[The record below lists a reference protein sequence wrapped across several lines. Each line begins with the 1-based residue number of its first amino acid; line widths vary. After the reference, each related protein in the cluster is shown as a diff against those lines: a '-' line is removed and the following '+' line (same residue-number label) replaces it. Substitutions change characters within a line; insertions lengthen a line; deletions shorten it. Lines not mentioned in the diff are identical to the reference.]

1 MPLVRPEGPRRLGL
15 TRRGTFG
22 RKSPKAAAPHAR
34 PSHRSAGVGYTPF
47 PEVAVQQTNEA
58 LPREILDSGTKLLV
72 DLCSISSAS
81 GDVAGVRAVAE
92 RIAAE
97 LARCGLTAEVVS
109 EPDEDGN
116 PLPLLVARGPG
127 VGEHPLLLVGHLDT
141 VLEAVPPRIE
151 DGVLWATGA
160 LDMKGG
166 IAMLIAALDLLAQ
179 RGQTPPADIMLVC
192 VPDEEVGGTISER
205 AVRRWGQGARAL
217 LVIEPGESRG
227 DAETL
232 VAGRRGL
239 FEWKLEVT
247 GRAAHSG
254 LAYWQG
260 RSAVGAAA
268 DWAAQAQRMSETGPG
283 VTVNVARLVGGDTD
297 FVNGLAANH
306 ALLGTSRR
314 RNVVSDR
321 AIAEGEARFL
331 TAADGLRIL
340 GRLQRLTE
348 STATTH
354 DLRMTFSQG
363 MSVPPVDPNGPGAPV
378 VQRVMQLAAE
388 RGWRL
393 EVEDDRG
400 GISFPNYVA
409 DPARVAIVD
418 GLGPVGDGMHTRE
431 EHLSLRSFERRIVL
445 LADLLASLAPRD

>member
-1 MPLVRPEGPRRLGL
+1 MP
-15 TRRGTFG
+15 
-22 RKSPKAAAPHAR
+22 
-34 PSHRSAGVGYTPF
+34 
-47 PEVAVQQTNEA
+47 QTNEA
-58 LPREILDSGTKLLV
+58 LPREILDSGTKLLL

-81 GDVAGVRAVAE
+81 GDVAGVRAVAD
-92 RIAAE
+92 RIATE
-97 LARCGLTAEVVS
+97 LARCGLAAEVAS
-109 EPDEDGN
+109 ESDDEGN
-116 PLPLLVARGPG
+116 PLPLLVARGPEA
-127 VGEHPLLLVGHLDT
+127 GEHPLLLVGHLDT
-141 VLEAVPPRIE
+141 VLDAVPPRIE
-151 DGVLWATGA
+151 DGRLWATGA

-166 IAMLIAALDLLAQ
+166 LAMLVAALDLLAS
-179 RGQTPPADIMLVC
+179 RGERPPADLMLVG

-205 AVRRWGQGARAL
+205 AVRRWGQGARVL
-217 LVIEPGESRG
+217 LVIEPGERRG

-239 FEWKLEVT
+239 FEWKIEVS

-260 RSAVGAAA
+260 RSALGAAA
-268 DWAAQAQRMSETGPG
+268 DWTAQAQRMSETGAG
-283 VTVNVARLVGGDTD
+283 VTVNAARLVGGDTD
-297 FVNGLAANH
+297 FVDGLATNH

-331 TAADGLRIL
+331 SAADGLRIL

-348 STATTH
+348 STAATH
-354 DLRMTFSQG
+354 DVRMTFSQG

-378 VQRVMQLAAE
+378 VRRVMQLAAD

-409 DPARVAIVD
+409 DPAKVAIVD

-431 EHLSLRSFERRIVL
+431 EHLDMRSFERRIVL
-445 LADLLASLAPRD
+445 LADLLASLAHRD

>member
-1 MPLVRPEGPRRLGL
+1 M
-15 TRRGTFG
+15 
-22 RKSPKAAAPHAR
+22 
-34 PSHRSAGVGYTPF
+34 GYTAS
-47 PEVAVQQTNEA
+47 PEVAVPQTNEA
-58 LPREILDSGTKLLV
+58 LPREILDSGTKLLL

-81 GDVAGVRAVAE
+81 GDVAGVRAVAD
-92 RIAAE
+92 RIATE
-97 LARCGLTAEVVS
+97 LARCGLAAEVAS
-109 EPDEDGN
+109 ESDDEGN
-116 PLPLLVARGPG
+116 PLPLLVARGPEA
-127 VGEHPLLLVGHLDT
+127 GEHPLLLVGHLDT
-141 VLEAVPPRIE
+141 VLDAVPPRIE
-151 DGVLWATGA
+151 DGRLWATGA

-166 IAMLIAALDLLAQ
+166 LAMLVAALDLLAS
-179 RGQTPPADIMLVC
+179 RGERPPADLMLVG

-205 AVRRWGQGARAL
+205 AVRRWGQGARVL
-217 LVIEPGESRG
+217 LVIEPGERRG

-239 FEWKLEVT
+239 FEWKIEVS

-260 RSAVGAAA
+260 RSALGAAA
-268 DWAAQAQRMSETGPG
+268 DWTAQAQRMSETGAG
-283 VTVNVARLVGGDTD
+283 VTVNAARLVGGDTD
-297 FVNGLAANH
+297 FVDGLATNH

-331 TAADGLRIL
+331 SAADGLRIL

-348 STATTH
+348 STAATH
-354 DLRMTFSQG
+354 DVRMTFSQG

-378 VQRVMQLAAE
+378 VRRVMQLAAD

-409 DPARVAIVD
+409 DPAKVAIVD

-431 EHLSLRSFERRIVL
+431 EHLDMRSFERRIVL
-445 LADLLASLAPRD
+445 LADLLASLAHRD